1 MRDPVWNKIIGF
13 FLATGAFYV
22 TLKVDP
28 PPPTVIFCTCFLT
41 DALAAV
47 ARYHGGILL
56 GFAAAIAGVCLWPI
70 HILLGAQ

>member
-1 MRDPVWNKIIGF
+1 MRDPVWNKIIGI

-28 PPPTVIFCTCFLT
+28 PPPTVIFLHVFL
-41 DALAAV
+41 DGRARGGGALPW
-47 ARYHGGILL
+47 RDIP
-56 GFAAAIAGVCLWPI
+56 GFVDAIAGVCLCPI